1 MLWQLSTS
9 DAGVGLLLRHGG
21 AHSLP
26 GLLDAPLAG
35 GSSMGEAGGSSGEA
49 GGSGGDMTEGASEWT
64 TGCVALMCNLATAAS
79 GAAALVAAGG
89 VHALLRLLPSRHD
102 PAGAGAAAGGA
113 SSARDK
119 AAVAAIE
126 NIAAASQPLAAAVAA
141 AGGHLVLLRLLQGLL
156 PMQAGN
162 TTAAAQDA
170 HSEAEA
176 AEAAKAGA
184 RAVGGAVGGAALAPA
199 PPPDAPDFRAGRR
212 IAMTPALPHAVRG
225 LRHLCALPAAC
236 DELREGGEAIRVVLG
251 LLHLPLTP
259 AVRCLLLEIS
269 VPLMRD
275 RREEAAADG
284 AADDDALQGVLT
296 VLLGMHDALG
306 ARVVLLTLHALRAAL
321 SCAPRALEAAPAVL
335 RTAELHAPHLLALLR
350 IKPAAARRGAPA
362 RSEREV
368 RLLHTAS
375 AACVGLLCAAPGCA
389 ALFSRLEA
397 DGLLLRLLPPPPPP
411 EHSTAA
417 DVPPPAAAPL
427 AVLRMVA
434 KLQYRRLS
442 QVAGATAPGSRSQA
456 WTDEAAATEHEVAE
470 ALRLQLLAALRQ
482 LLHGALLPTGR
493 ARAAVWQLTP
503 QLGAPA
509 AAARA
514 EAAMALDALCEC
526 AMHSRPLPSLPAP
539 HRPLPTLPPPPSRPW
554 PRPPPPTATATA
566 IAGTTVPATA
576 TTAPREQV
584 A

>member
-1 MLWQLSTS
+1 M
-9 DAGVGLLLRHGG
+9 GLLLRHGG

-26 GLLDAPLAG
+26 GLLDASLAD
-35 GSSMGEAGGSSGEA
+35 GSSTGEAGGSRGEA
-49 GGSGGDMTEGASEWT
+49 GGSGGDMAGDMAGGASEWT

-89 VHALLRLLPSRHD
+89 VHALLRLLPSRYE
-102 PAGAGAAAGGA
+102 PVGAGAGGA

-126 NIAAASQPLAAAVAA
+126 NIAAASQPLAVAVAA
-141 AGGHLVLLRLLQGLL
+141 AGGHVVLLRLLQGLL
-156 PMQAGN
+156 PMQASN
-162 TTAAAQDA
+162 TTAAAQEA
-170 HSEAEA
+170 QAEAEA
-176 AEAAKAGA
+176 AEAAKAEAGA
-184 RAVGGAVGGAALAPA
+184 EAGAVGGAVGGAAPAPA
-199 PPPDAPDFRAGRR
+199 TPVAAPDFRAGRR

-284 AADDDALQGVLT
+284 AADDDALHGVLT

-306 ARVVLLTLHALRAAL
+306 ARVLLLTLHALRASL
-321 SCAPRALEAAPAVL
+321 SCAPRALEAAPAAL

-350 IKPAAARRGAPA
+350 VKPAAARRGAPA
-362 RSEREV
+362 RSEREAQ
-368 RLLHTAS
+368 LLHTAS
-375 AACVGLLCAAPGCA
+375 AACVGLLCAAPACA

-397 DGLLLRLLPPPPPP
+397 DRLLLRLLPPLPPP
-411 EHSTAA
+411 EPSTAA
-417 DVPPPAAAPL
+417 AAPPPAAAPL

-470 ALRLQLLAALRQ
+470 Q
-482 LLHGALLPTGR
+482 P
-493 ARAAVWQLTP
+493 
-503 QLGAPA
+503 
-509 AAARA
+509 
-514 EAAMALDALCEC
+514 
-526 AMHSRPLPSLPAP
+526 
-539 HRPLPTLPPPPSRPW
+539 
-554 PRPPPPTATATA
+554 
-566 IAGTTVPATA
+566 
-576 TTAPREQV
+576 
-584 A
+584 

>member
-1 MLWQLSTS
+1 
-9 DAGVGLLLRHGG
+9 
-21 AHSLP
+21 
-26 GLLDAPLAG
+26 
-35 GSSMGEAGGSSGEA
+35 
-49 GGSGGDMTEGASEWT
+49 
-64 TGCVALMCNLATAAS
+64 MCNLATAAS

-89 VHALLRLLPSRHD
+89 VHALLRLLPSRYE
-102 PAGAGAAAGGA
+102 PVGAGAGGA

-126 NIAAASQPLAAAVAA
+126 NIAAASQPLAVAVAA
-141 AGGHLVLLRLLQGLL
+141 AGGHVVLLRLLQGLL
-156 PMQAGN
+156 PMQASN
-162 TTAAAQDA
+162 TTAAAQEA
-170 HSEAEA
+170 QAEAEA
-176 AEAAKAGA
+176 AEAAKAEAGA
-184 RAVGGAVGGAALAPA
+184 EAGAVGGAVGGAAPAPA
-199 PPPDAPDFRAGRR
+199 TPVAAPDFRAGRR

-284 AADDDALQGVLT
+284 AADDDALHGVLT

-306 ARVVLLTLHALRAAL
+306 ARVLLLTLHALRASL
-321 SCAPRALEAAPAVL
+321 SCAPRALEAAPAAL

-350 IKPAAARRGAPA
+350 VKPAAARRGAPA
-362 RSEREV
+362 RSEREAQ
-368 RLLHTAS
+368 LLHTAS
-375 AACVGLLCAAPGCA
+375 AACVGLLCAAPACA

-397 DGLLLRLLPPPPPP
+397 DRLLLRLLPPLPPP
-411 EHSTAA
+411 EPSTAA
-417 DVPPPAAAPL
+417 AAPPPAAAPL

-470 ALRLQLLAALRQ
+470 Q
-482 LLHGALLPTGR
+482 P
-493 ARAAVWQLTP
+493 
-503 QLGAPA
+503 
-509 AAARA
+509 
-514 EAAMALDALCEC
+514 
-526 AMHSRPLPSLPAP
+526 
-539 HRPLPTLPPPPSRPW
+539 
-554 PRPPPPTATATA
+554 
-566 IAGTTVPATA
+566 
-576 TTAPREQV
+576 
-584 A
+584 

>member
-1 MLWQLSTS
+1 MFIACPQRVHCTHDALHAVYLSRPRPHTALPVLWQLSTS

-26 GLLDAPLAG
+26 GLLDAPLADG
-35 GSSMGEAGGSSGEA
+35 NSTDEASGSTGEAGS
-49 GGSGGDMTEGASEWT
+49 SGGDMDGGASEWT

-102 PAGAGAAAGGA
+102 PVGTAAGGT

-141 AGGHLVLLRLLQGLL
+141 AGGHVVLLRLLQGLL
-156 PMQAGN
+156 PMQASN
-162 TTAAAQDA
+162 ITAAAQEA
-170 HSEAEA
+170 QSEAKA
-176 AEAAKAGA
+176 AEAAKAEAG
-184 RAVGGAVGGAALAPA
+184 AVGGAVGGA
-199 PPPDAPDFRAGRR
+199 APDFRAGRR

-225 LRHLCALPAAC
+225 LRHLCALPVAC
-236 DELREGGEAIRVVLG
+236 DELREGGEAVRVVLG

-321 SCAPRALEAAPAVL
+321 SCAPRALEAAPAIL

-362 RSEREV
+362 RSEREA
-368 RLLHTAS
+368 RLLHAAS
-375 AACVGLLCAAPGCA
+375 AACIGLLCAVPACA

-411 EHSTAA
+411 EHSTAVDA
-417 DVPPPAAAPL
+417 PPPAAAPL

-456 WTDEAAATEHEVAE
+456 WTDESAATEHEVAE
-470 ALRLQLLAALRQ
+470 Q
-482 LLHGALLPTGR
+482 
-493 ARAAVWQLTP
+493 P
-503 QLGAPA
+503 QP
-509 AAARA
+509 
-514 EAAMALDALCEC
+514 
-526 AMHSRPLPSLPAP
+526 
-539 HRPLPTLPPPPSRPW
+539 
-554 PRPPPPTATATA
+554 
-566 IAGTTVPATA
+566 
-576 TTAPREQV
+576 
-584 A
+584 